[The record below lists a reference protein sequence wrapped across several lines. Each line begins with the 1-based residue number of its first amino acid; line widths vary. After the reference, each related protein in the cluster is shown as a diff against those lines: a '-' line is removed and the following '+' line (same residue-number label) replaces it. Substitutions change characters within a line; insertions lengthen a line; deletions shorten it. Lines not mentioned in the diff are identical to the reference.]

1 MLADILGYVIKSPT
15 QISRLRV
22 DIVRTCEYTYSQDV
36 TSHPVEAGYEIH
48 DSIVNKPMVISLTV
62 GISSSP
68 VTWFWSNGSGKSK
81 FSNALRA
88 LEAIRDAKEP
98 VTIVRP
104 DKLLENMVLTDI
116 RYTNSDES
124 KSIIWVDLSFK
135 QIVKVVTQ
143 VVDIPEG
150 VVDGNVKESVGQ
162 TAADGGAATQ
172 TDIGDIASGVEIT
185 DVNDADDLNS
195 DKSWLKSLIDS
206 IKGNGKTK

>member
-15 QISRLRV
+15 QISKLKV

-36 TSHPVEAGYEIH
+36 TSHPIEAGYEIH
-48 DSIVNKPMVISLTV
+48 DSIVNKPMIVNLTV

-68 VTWFWSNGSGKSK
+68 VTWFWSNGSGQSK

-104 DKLLENMVLTDI
+104 DKMLQNMVLTDV
-116 RYTNSDES
+116 RYNNNDES
-124 KSIIWVDLSFK
+124 SSIIWVDLSFK

-143 VVDIPEG
+143 VVDIPEDI
-150 VVDGNVKESVGQ
+150 VDASSKENVGQ
-162 TAADGGAATQ
+162 TAADGGSSSQ
-172 TDIGDIASGVEIT
+172 TTIDTTV
-185 DVNDADDLNS
+185 DDGNS
-195 DKSWLKSLIDS
+195 DSKSWLKSIKDA
-206 IKGNGKTK
+206 IKG